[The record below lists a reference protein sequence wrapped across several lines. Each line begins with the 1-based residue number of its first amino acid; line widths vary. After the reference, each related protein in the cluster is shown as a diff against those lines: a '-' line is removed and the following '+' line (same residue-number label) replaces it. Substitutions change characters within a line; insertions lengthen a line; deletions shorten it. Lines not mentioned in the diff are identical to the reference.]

1 MGSPA
6 NAHRLEAGRW
16 GCRGASGRGWDCGEQ
31 AAEDKG
37 LGAAVKGRGLGLA
50 HKEPHV
56 QGGKTLGGQGHTRSV
71 DTTVWPAAVQSPGE
85 VWLADN

>member
-1 MGSPA
+1 M
-6 NAHRLEAGRW
+6 
-16 GCRGASGRGWDCGEQ
+16 
-31 AAEDKG
+31 
-37 LGAAVKGRGLGLA
+37 KGRGLGLA